1 MVLKAVIFDFN
12 GIIIDDEAIHL
23 ELIAELLLSENLR
36 PDKEEIQEVCL
47 GRSDRAGLQA
57 LWERQGRVLTPQ
69 ALQELMERKSQ
80 AYRQRIQ
87 GLETLPIYP
96 GLVDFIL
103 KLRLDHLKLALVSGA
118 LRQEVET
125 VLDQIELL
133 SQFPVRVTGDDTV
146 TSKPDPEGYLLAV
159 QQLNGFYPELE
170 LQPQDCLAIEDSPAG
185 IEAARR
191 AGMQVLGVA
200 NTYPVHMLQRQVDW
214 VVDELGELELDRVQA
229 AFDPSPTAPPS
240 GS

>member
-80 AYRQRIQ
+80 AI
-87 GLETLPIYP
+87 
-96 GLVDFIL
+96 V
-103 KLRLDHLKLALVSGA
+103 
-118 LRQEVET
+118 
-125 VLDQIELL
+125 
-133 SQFPVRVTGDDTV
+133 
-146 TSKPDPEGYLLAV
+146 
-159 QQLNGFYPELE
+159 NGFR
-170 LQPQDCLAIEDSPAG
+170 G
-185 IEAARR
+185 
-191 AGMQVLGVA
+191 
-200 NTYPVHMLQRQVDW
+200 
-214 VVDELGELELDRVQA
+214 
-229 AFDPSPTAPPS
+229 
-240 GS
+240 

>member
-12 GIIIDDEAIHL
+12 GIIINDEAIHL
-23 ELIAELLLSENLR
+23 ELIGELLLSENLR

-57 LWERQGRVLTPQ
+57 LWERQGRVLTRES
-69 ALQELMERKSQ
+69 LQGLMEWKSQ
-80 AYRQRIQ
+80 AYRQRIE
-87 GLETLPIYP
+87 GLEALPIYP

-103 KLRLDHLKLALVSGA
+103 KLRLENLRLALVSGA
-118 LRQEVET
+118 LRQEVDA
-125 VLDQIELL
+125 VLDQIQLS

-146 TSKPDPEGYLLAV
+146 ASKPDPEGYLLAV
-159 QQLNGFYPELE
+159 QGLNERYPELGV
-170 LQPQDCLAIEDSPAG
+170 QPQDCLAIEDSLAG

-191 AGMQVLGVA
+191 AGMQVVGVA

-229 AFDPSPTAPPS
+229 AFNPSPATPPL